1 MSYKRFFKKCEEFSL
16 CGVTAD
22 AGDVDIDGALNNYT
36 IYHLSLIHI

>member
-22 AGDVDIDGALNNYT
+22 AGDIDINSIVRT
-36 IYHLSLIHI
+36 KI